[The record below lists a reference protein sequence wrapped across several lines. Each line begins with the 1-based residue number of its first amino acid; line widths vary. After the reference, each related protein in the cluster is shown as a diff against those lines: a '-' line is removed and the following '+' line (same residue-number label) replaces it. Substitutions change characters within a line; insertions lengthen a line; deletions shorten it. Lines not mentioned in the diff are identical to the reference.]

1 MTTAQRTATAMV
13 DTSDLIHRERYGS
26 EDEGEDV
33 AGLLARAERLR
44 FDPNKEPPEA
54 PPRFW
59 VADVAVATA
68 GNLMNLIAQAK
79 AGKSACIGAITAAVM
94 VAEHAAE
101 GVDALGFRAAKI
113 PEGGILLHLDTE
125 QSLRHHWDGI
135 NRALRRANRDVAPTW
150 LHSYALAGWG
160 AEELRLFLKAKLDEY
175 KTAGVKVF
183 AVLIDGTA
191 DMVSDI
197 NELRECSGLVA
208 ELHGLAIEH
217 ETVVVNVIHENP
229 SAGNPRNGGAGK
241 GRGHLG
247 SQLERKAESNLCLKR
262 ANGVTTIFGEKMRN
276 APVFED
282 KGPRFRWDD
291 TKKMHVS
298 CQSAGVERDEKNRAD
313 MREEM
318 EDLFLSQGK
327 EWLRYTDLKKV
338 LSSAKGIKEKT
349 AEQRITSAI
358 KLGVIVKNTISG
370 EWSLARTP

>member
-1 MTTAQRTATAMV
+1 MTKQFHTATALV
-13 DTSDLIHRERYGS
+13 DTSDPIYRERFGS
-26 EDEGEDV
+26 EDEGVDV

-59 VADVAVATA
+59 VAGVAVATA

-101 GVDALGFRAAKI
+101 GVDALGFRAARI
-113 PEGGILLHLDTE
+113 PEGGVLLHLDTE
-125 QSLRHHWDGI
+125 QSPRHHFDGI
-135 NRALRRANRDVAPTW
+135 KRALRRANRDVAPTW

-191 DMVSDI
+191 DMVHDI
-197 NELRECSGLVA
+197 NALDECCGLVA

-217 ETVVVNVIHENP
+217 QTVVVNVIHENP

-262 ANGVTTIFGEKMRN
+262 ANGVTTIFGDKMRN
-276 APVFED
+276 APIPED
-282 KGPRFRWDD
+282 KGPRFKWSDERW
-291 TKKMHVS
+291 MHLS
-298 CQSAGVERDEKNRAD
+298 CPSAGAERDEKNRAT

-318 EDLFLSQGK
+318 EDLFRSQGR
-327 EWLRYTDLKKV
+327 ERLRYTELRNAIR
-338 LSSAKGIKEKT
+338 SARSIEEKT
-349 AEQRITSAI
+349 AEQRITSAN
-358 KLGVIVKNTISG
+358 KLGVIVKNAISG